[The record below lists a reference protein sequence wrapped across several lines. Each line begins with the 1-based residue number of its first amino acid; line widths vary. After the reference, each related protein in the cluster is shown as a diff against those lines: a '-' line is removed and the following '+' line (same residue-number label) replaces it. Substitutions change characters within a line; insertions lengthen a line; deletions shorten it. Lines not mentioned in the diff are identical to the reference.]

1 MKAFSSYLR
10 FNKYHHKSESYKQNS
25 IVCIQADYADL
36 IGLLFVVHINNLC
49 RCQLFITPIYDRYHS
64 LCQTEKGLSHH

>member
-49 RCQLFITPIYDRYHS
+49 RCQLFITPINDRYNG
-64 LCQTEKGLSHH
+64 LRQTKKGLSHH